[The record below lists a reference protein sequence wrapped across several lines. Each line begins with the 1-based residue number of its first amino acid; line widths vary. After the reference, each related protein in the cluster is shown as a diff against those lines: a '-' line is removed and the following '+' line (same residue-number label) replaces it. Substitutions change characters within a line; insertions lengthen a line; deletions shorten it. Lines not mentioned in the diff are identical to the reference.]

1 MLLMWLKDANQSVLR
16 SMVLMCSRIKFAG
29 SVVRLVMFGITV
41 VLLRRQQRAKLLM
54 KQPTLEPSSIEITM
68 NGVGAADKARAKAKD
83 KARAKA
89 KDKAGAKEEGVVRLQ
104 SMQSICLRTA
114 SHPRDLMTFQ
124 FRRRNLRSILTTR
137 CALSLS
143 TCLKYCM
150 TLIMKLTSV
159 LLRVSMCHMRR
170 YATFAIHVRL
180 TKAFPSLAFHGRPL
194 PLAPNSRS
202 FLLSGKGASVMR

>member
-16 SMVLMCSRIKFAG
+16 LMVLMCSRIKFAG

-54 KQPTLEPSSIEITM
+54 KQPTLEPSGIEITM

-83 KARAKA
+83 KA
-89 KDKAGAKEEGVVRLQ
+89 GAKEEGVVPLQ